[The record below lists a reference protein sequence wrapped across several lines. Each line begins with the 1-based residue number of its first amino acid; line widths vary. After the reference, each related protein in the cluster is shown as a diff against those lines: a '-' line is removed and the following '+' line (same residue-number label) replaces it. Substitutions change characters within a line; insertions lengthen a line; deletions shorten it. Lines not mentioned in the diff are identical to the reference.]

1 MVANWTEK
9 RGLEGTRHQPRCE
22 AGSGTHS
29 SPAPKGLPSSPA
41 GERGA
46 HPCTPAGTADA
57 NGLARHSPLRSS
69 GRPLPLASRRRA
81 AREAVLR
88 CAVRWN
94 DLLVRA
100 SPANSVLRHLAAG
113 CLRPAQGAL
122 GGRLRRIGGG
132 RRIGAIGRGGISFTR
147 AFCLSGRDV
156 WSVLH
161 DCSDPL
167 CRVGHALCRTGDEV
181 LGHQSPLAR
190 GSTLMGV
197 SAFRRRA
204 AMPSVPR
211 CVTVLLGE
219 LGCKL
224 FV

>member
-132 RRIGAIGRGGISFTR
+132 RRIGAIGAAAFPSR
-147 AFCLSGRDV
+147 ARFAFPAEMSGRSFMIAV
-156 WSVLH
+156 TRCAESVTRCAAPVMKFLAIRA
-161 DCSDPL
+161 PL
-167 CRVGHALCRTGDEV
+167 REAQV
-181 LGHQSPLAR
+181 
-190 GSTLMGV
+190 
-197 SAFRRRA
+197 
-204 AMPSVPR
+204 
-211 CVTVLLGE
+211 
-219 LGCKL
+219 
-224 FV
+224 